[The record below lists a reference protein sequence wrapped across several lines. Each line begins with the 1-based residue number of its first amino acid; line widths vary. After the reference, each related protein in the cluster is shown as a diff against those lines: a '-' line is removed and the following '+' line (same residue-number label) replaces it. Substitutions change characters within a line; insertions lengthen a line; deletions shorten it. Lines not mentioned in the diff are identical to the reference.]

1 MSVVSSKILRKWLI
15 TALAVITI
23 LASAAIAVRPD
34 DRLHVSFLDVGQ
46 GDAILIQKGSQQVLV
61 DGGPSPQA
69 INLALGHRMPFW
81 DRTIELVVLTH
92 PHADHI
98 TGLVK
103 VLEDYQVE
111 QVLYPDLDYDLAIYD
126 EFLRLI
132 DEKDIKATIAQAGQ
146 RIEFDGVVI
155 EVLNPPAQPFTGTES
170 DADNNSVVLYVSM
183 DEVSFLLTGDLTWE
197 GEFELITR
205 RAIPECTVLKVAHH
219 GSATSTTA
227 GLLAVAR
234 PQIAVISVGKDND
247 YGLPSN
253 EVIQRLEEELGTE
266 NIYRT
271 DEDGTI
277 EFITD
282 GQRLWLE
289 VGE

>member
-1 MSVVSSKILRKWLI
+1 
-15 TALAVITI
+15 
-23 LASAAIAVRPD
+23 
-34 DRLHVSFLDVGQ
+34 
-46 GDAILIQKGSQQVLV
+46 
-61 DGGPSPQA
+61 
-69 INLALGHRMPFW
+69 MPFW

-98 TGLVK
+98 TGLVE
-103 VLEDYQVE
+103 VLDNYRVG
-111 QVLYPDLDYDLAIYD
+111 QVLVLSPELDCDLPACN
-126 EFLRLI
+126 EWLRLI
-132 DEKDIKATIAQAGQ
+132 KERGIACTTACAGQ
-146 RIEFDGVVI
+146 RIELDGVVI
-155 EVLNPPAQPFTGTES
+155 EVLNPPEQPFTGTDS

-183 DEVSFLLTGDLTWE
+183 DEVSFLLMGDLIWE
-197 GEFELITR
+197 WEFELITR

-227 GLLAVAR
+227 GLLALAH

-253 EVIQRLEEELGTE
+253 EVIQRLEEELGAE